1 MHDPAPDRTDGP
13 THDPLAY
20 EPAQDEPPAH
30 EPPEPIARG
39 ESWPPIPGR
48 LHPRAVTLWR
58 IAGTGRAFM
67 LTAAM
72 LAGEWLI
79 GTPLPLGVPA
89 AIVAALTLAA
99 ALFVPPLRYRNWGFA
114 LRETDLYLRYGVL
127 FRTTSIVPHARI
139 QHVDTRHGPL
149 DRWLGL
155 AEVVV
160 FTAGSRGAIV
170 SIPAL
175 GMDTAESLR
184 DRLAALSG
192 AGDAV

>member
-1 MHDPAPDRTDGP
+1 MIR
-13 THDPLAY
+13 
-20 EPAQDEPPAH
+20 
-30 EPPEPIARG
+30 
-39 ESWPPIPGR
+39 S
-48 LHPRAVTLWR
+48 LHPRAITLWR
-58 IAGTGRAFM
+58 LAALARGAIFTATAIALELALDLPGPRGIVPTLLAVATV
-67 LTAAM
+67 TAA
-72 LAGEWLI
+72 A
-79 GTPLPLGVPA
+79 
-89 AIVAALTLAA
+89 
-99 ALFVPPLRYRNWGFA
+99 FVPPLRYRRWRFA
-114 LRETDLYLRYGVL
+114 LRASDLYLQRGVL

-160 FTAGSRGAIV
+160 YTAGTRGAVV

-175 GMDTAESLR
+175 AGEDAEDVR